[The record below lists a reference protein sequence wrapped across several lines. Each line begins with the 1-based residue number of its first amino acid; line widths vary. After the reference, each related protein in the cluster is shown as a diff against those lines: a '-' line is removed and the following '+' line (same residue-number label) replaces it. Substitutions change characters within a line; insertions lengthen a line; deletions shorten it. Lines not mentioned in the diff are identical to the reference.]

1 MACCLTHVP
10 LSPSQ
15 NSQPALNTRITTK
28 SIRLHVIFGNHL
40 QRMLFLTH
48 FYYEHYFYSRDRHRR
63 RRRRRDRV
71 HVATTDRIKKRN

>member
-40 QRMLFLTH
+40 QCTLFLTH
-48 FYYEHYFYSRDRHRR
+48 FFIMNIIAIAVIDIVVVVVGVAAFMLRR
-63 RRRRRDRV
+63 L
-71 HVATTDRIKKRN
+71 TE